1 MLVWT
6 LNFYLIETT
15 SRYVTDCNLI
25 PNTIIAANHI
35 VKKTTNVTLYS
46 CIIHGLER
54 IVITRTMTKFCH
66 EKVER
71 LALDLVKMENEQFS
85 LLALKLLATCMY
97 MGRQINHLNY
107 KR

>member
-15 SRYVTDCNLI
+15 SRYVSDCNLI

-54 IVITRTMTKFCH
+54 IVIARNMSKFCH
-66 EKVER
+66 DKVER
-71 LALDLVKMENEQFS
+71 LALDLVKLENEQFS

-97 MGRQINHLNY
+97 MGKKITNSNDNR
-107 KR
+107 